1 MPSSS
6 PLNLM
11 ILKNQTQRQT
21 LRERSYEKR
30 LMLSKRTQ
38 IERDRERKVT
48 VWVWRGLGKGKSSEN
63 TPGIRKQGKREKK
76 ETRSVPVIK

>member
-6 PLNLM
+6 LLNLM
-11 ILKNQTQRQT
+11 ILKNQMQRQK

-38 IERDRERKVT
+38 IERET
-48 VWVWRGLGKGKSSEN
+48 M
-63 TPGIRKQGKREKK
+63 REKSQFGSGEVLVK
-76 ETRSVPVIK
+76 GSRQKIHLA